1 MTNHSHL
8 LSTDERDI
16 QLLVRDFANKRIIP
30 VCKDADI
37 EGRVPMELYKEAFD
51 MGLTILTL
59 PEKYGGLGKG
69 VFMTALVS
77 EELARGDAGFSGIVA
92 GAHIACTPIE
102 LYGTDYHWKMVA
114 DMLLGGGVMSFTL
127 TEPNAGSD
135 AAALR
140 TKYESVGD
148 EVIINGRKG
157 FISNGEVSD
166 MYTVFAT
173 KDPALRG
180 AGISCFLVPRDAPG
194 ISIGKHEDKMGY
206 RTCATNDVV
215 FEDCRI
221 PLKNMIGGE
230 GQGMEIAKHSL
241 GFTRPP
247 AGAAAIGN
255 AQYAFECAVE
265 YAKVRTTFGK
275 PISKNQGISFMLA
288 DMYARIEA
296 GRQMVWHSCRCAD
309 AGIVDLRLASAA
321 KVMASDL
328 AMQAC
333 TDAVQ
338 VLGGYGYSRE
348 YPVEKRF
355 RDAKIYQIFEGT
367 NQIQRMVIASDLLHS

>member
-16 QLLVRDFANKRIIP
+16 QLLVRNFADKKLIP
-30 VCKDADI
+30 VCKDADVA
-37 EGRVPMELYKEAFD
+37 GRVPMELYKEAFD

-69 VFMTALVS
+69 VFMTALVI

-92 GAHIACTPIE
+92 GAHIAVTPIE
-102 LYGTDYHWKMVA
+102 LYGNDYHWKLVA

-135 AAALR
+135 AAALH
-140 TKYESVGD
+140 TKYEIIGD

-173 KDPALRG
+173 KDPSLRG
-180 AGISCFLVPRDAPG
+180 KGISCFLVPRDAPG

-221 PLKNMIGGE
+221 PLKNMIGAE
-230 GQGMEIAKHSL
+230 GQGMDIAKDSL

-247 AGAAAIGN
+247 AGAGAIGN

-265 YAKVRTTFGK
+265 YSKVRSTFGK
-275 PISKNQGISFMLA
+275 PICKNQGISFMLA

-309 AGIVDLRLASAA
+309 AGIVDLRLSSAA

-328 AMQAC
+328 AMQVC

-338 VLGGYGYSRE
+338 VLGGYGYMRE

-367 NQIQRMVIASDLLHS
+367 NQIQRMVIASDILHS

>member
-140 TKYESVGD
+140 TKYEIVGD

-206 RTCATNDVV
+206 RTC
-215 FEDCRI
+215 
-221 PLKNMIGGE
+221 
-230 GQGMEIAKHSL
+230 AKHSL

>member
-1 MTNHSHL
+1 
-8 LSTDERDI
+8 
-16 QLLVRDFANKRIIP
+16 
-30 VCKDADI
+30 
-37 EGRVPMELYKEAFD
+37 
-51 MGLTILTL
+51 
-59 PEKYGGLGKG
+59 
-69 VFMTALVS
+69 
-77 EELARGDAGFSGIVA
+77 
-92 GAHIACTPIE
+92 
-102 LYGTDYHWKMVA
+102 
-114 DMLLGGGVMSFTL
+114 
-127 TEPNAGSD
+127 
-135 AAALR
+135 
-140 TKYESVGD
+140 
-148 EVIINGRKG
+148 
-157 FISNGEVSD
+157 
-166 MYTVFAT
+166 
-173 KDPALRG
+173 
-180 AGISCFLVPRDAPG
+180 
-194 ISIGKHEDKMGY
+194 
-206 RTCATNDVV
+206 
-215 FEDCRI
+215 
-221 PLKNMIGGE
+221 
-230 GQGMEIAKHSL
+230 MEIAKHSL